1 MVKIQINLPNN
12 LNKFIE
18 IKMALL
24 GLKDK
29 RETILRIIKED
40 LESYTGLN
48 LKEELEDWTKKW

>member
-48 LKEELEDWTKKW
+48 LKEELED